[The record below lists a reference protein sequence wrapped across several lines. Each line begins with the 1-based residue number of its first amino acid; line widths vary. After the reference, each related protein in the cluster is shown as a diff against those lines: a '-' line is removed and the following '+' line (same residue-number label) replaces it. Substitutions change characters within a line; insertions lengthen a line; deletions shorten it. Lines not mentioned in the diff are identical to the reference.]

1 MIEPIN
7 NLGKYLNA
15 TEQME
20 RMLGW
25 SKTKKWMLFSLMS
38 NYQ

>member
-7 NLGKYLNA
+7 NLGKHLNA
-15 TEQME
+15 TALKE

-25 SKTKKWMLFSLMS
+25 SKTKKWMVFSLMS
-38 NYQ
+38 N

>member
-1 MIEPIN
+1 MTPGMIKPIN

-25 SKTKKWMLFSLMS
+25 SNTKKWMFFH
-38 NYQ
+38 